1 MYCPNCGEENV
12 DEAKFC
18 KGCGKPMQGT
28 PPTEEEYER
37 ESYRTSESLGPPPE
51 IPNYLA
57 QAILVTIFCCL
68 PFGIVSIVY
77 AAQVNGKLA
86 VGDINGA
93 RDASKNAKMWAWIAF
108 GIGIVLGLPVWIAVL
123 VGVYGIL
130 GPVGL
135 ILIVLVA
142 LVALAIA
149 LYLSNSAKKQ
159 RL

>member
-18 KGCGKPMQGT
+18 KGCGKPVHGT
-28 PPTEEEYER
+28 TPTADEFEA
-37 ESYRTSESLGPPPE
+37 ESYESPASFPE

-142 LVALAIA
+142 LVALAIV

-159 RL
+159 

>member
-18 KGCGKPMQGT
+18 KGCGKPMQET
-28 PPTEEEYER
+28 PTIEEEYER

-77 AAQVNGKLA
+77 AAQVNGFVAADKIDSALQ
-86 VGDINGA
+86 
-93 RDASKNAKMWAWIAF
+93 ASESAKMWAWISFA
-108 GIGIVLGLPVWIAVL
+108 
-123 VGVYGIL
+123 
-130 GPVGL
+130 VGL
-135 ILIVLVA
+135 VSFGGFGVLA
-142 LVALAIA
+142 LGNGINLP
-149 LYLSNSAKKQ
+149 
-159 RL
+159 